1 MKNEDIVIPERSEKE
16 IIETWEK
23 MGLLKD
29 LEYTEKKTAAIYYE
43 KAAMAL
49 IKWDDIKYE
58 FDNAAFAIIYKLA
71 KRGYKFDNFN
81 ISEIYAIY
89 CNEYEKSNDPKIKDR
104 VANAAAATCDY
115 FAKTENKPKIK

>member
-1 MKNEDIVIPERSEKE
+1 MKNEDIVIHERSEKE

-29 LEYTEKKTAAIYYE
+29 LKYTEKKTAAIYYE

-89 CNEYEKSNDPKIKDR
+89 CNEYEKSNDPKIKDK
-104 VANAAAATCDY
+104 VANAASATCDY